1 MQPVRK
7 DLVVGSFGALRRAV
21 LTAVSLILAT
31 SMSVTI
37 ATQLKLTFLMA
48 AGDSPLLSV
57 VANQKLKEFKE
68 ERMATKST
76 TTVQLVVGD
85 RKGDDNDMIQLVR
98 KDLVV
103 GSFGA
108 LRRAV
113 LTAVSL
119 ILATSMSV
127 TIATQL
133 KLMITRRITPLAD
146 GEV

>member
-1 MQPVRK
+1 VQPVRK